1 NTSELRRIMQPDGVR
16 DSFIHALISF
26 AKKINVTTDLDS
38 AYVIQAGREFYAL
51 STINSKGKNA
61 HNRLG
66 RKIYRNLNT
75 NDEMFNMLFDID
87 GYVNSS
93 INNVFEGNITRVQSD
108 RSSDVIT
115 EIDRKST
122 ITD

>member
-1 NTSELRRIMQPDGVR
+1 MEEAI
-16 DSFIHALISF
+16 
-26 AKKINVTTDLDS
+26 DLS
-38 AYVIQAGREFYAL
+38 PKCRAFLFLG
-51 STINSKGKNA
+51 SNA

-66 RKIYRNLNT
+66 REIYRNLNT

-87 GYVNSS
+87 GYINSS

-122 ITD
+122 ITELKKIYFLEIEKLKEEI